1 MKKRIICVLF
11 LSLAVMISG
20 CTKSEEAD
28 NDVQNKDNTI
38 QLESGKEKKDEENEE
53 KKEENIEM
61 PDEKKIR
68 KYKNT
73 KQIFII
79 AMMMRQDL
87 PVRQLRW
94 MKLL

>member
-38 QLESGKEKKDEENEE
+38 QLESGKETILLKNWLKKA
-53 KKEENIEM
+53 
-61 PDEKKIR
+61 
-68 KYKNT
+68 
-73 KQIFII
+73 F
-79 AMMMRQDL
+79 
-87 PVRQLRW
+87 
-94 MKLL
+94 

>member
-38 QLESGKEKKDEENEE
+38 QLESGKEKKTKRRR
-53 KKEENIEM
+53 KKR
-61 PDEKKIR
+61 KKI
-68 KYKNT
+68 
-73 KQIFII
+73 
-79 AMMMRQDL
+79 
-87 PVRQLRW
+87 
-94 MKLL
+94 

>member
-38 QLESGKEKKDEENEE
+38 QLESGKEKKDEE
-53 KKEENIEM
+53 KE
-61 PDEKKIR
+61 
-68 KYKNT
+68 
-73 KQIFII
+73 
-79 AMMMRQDL
+79 
-87 PVRQLRW
+87 
-94 MKLL
+94 

>member
-38 QLESGKEKKDEENEE
+38 QLESGKEKKTKRRR
-53 KKEENIEM
+53 KKRQ
-61 PDEKKIR
+61 KI
-68 KYKNT
+68 
-73 KQIFII
+73 
-79 AMMMRQDL
+79 
-87 PVRQLRW
+87 
-94 MKLL
+94 